1 MKIVAAGGGRALSA
15 VFTCRK
21 NLLLLMTVLS
31 QAFFT
36 LVGGHLVAFS
46 FLSAGHF
53 TLSLEVN
60 IEIYPL

>member
-1 MKIVAAGGGRALSA
+1 MVKSLFLFFIAFLACSV
-15 VFTCRK
+15 K
-21 NLLLLMTVLS
+21 EELLLLMTVLA
-31 QAFFT
+31 QAFFAF
-36 LVGGHLVAFS
+36 VRGHLVAFS